1 MRLATTWQAMAGAVV
16 AVALSSAVGCVEQV
30 GDINRVQPNV
40 VEKALFQNDDEWY
53 MRQVV
58 TDTDMQGSVIFAAQ
72 EGSLKRIRWTVTEN
86 FLYAH
91 STVELADG
99 LMNGFDEEESRRLGV
114 VAAYPIRG
122 HFDIQRAY
130 NTATGEPSNQIVE
143 NMSDRPW
150 YERDYMRVAWDNNM
164 IDGFWNFQSQLGRFA
179 PAGRTVP
186 QDDGHVDKDRA
197 RISEDYIDTVAEYSY
212 EPDIYACYGAYGY
225 DTIFSCEG
233 GRVRVRSSF
242 MKVPEV
248 ETFIPMQYTDNM
260 QVTRDGAEDGD
271 PMLVASIVDQDLGY
285 EVEVEC
291 NDQVRGWM
299 LREYGYEWERL
310 CAPAT
315 FDYHQRFGYFRTER
329 VAWDRFVG
337 TADDTRR
344 YYANRWNIWQTMLD
358 ENGNELPYS
367 ERIPQPITYH
377 LNAEYPEFMFEAAQI
392 TAEEWNKA
400 FRNAVKLAQN
410 IDDEQLDTVLMD
422 TYGHTKMYRIVENSC
437 HPGQLIQ
444 WRNSYGMGK
453 AADRTSPTEI
463 FREFVGNP
471 ASDEAL
477 EAALWGLSNES
488 RVQLCAELEFATET
502 RDVEEERFTW
512 ERVGDLRYSFF
523 NWVETDVPW
532 AGYGPSAADPLTG
545 EIISGNAN
553 FAGGYIRKS
562 ATYAAD
568 LMQYFNGELS
578 DTDIMY
584 GTQIRR
590 DLFHDSDTASRRFN
604 LTPEAKEEMARRS
617 GVNPS
622 QTSKVGLHER
632 PEVNELHDFILAHGK
647 DRIQREADIVSMA
660 SEKLDAQDERMVE
673 FLQSPSVKNFL
684 MRDVE
689 TAMAIEAT
697 ARERFG
703 PSFNDEQLHQAYIDV
718 HTPRHTFARVEQ
730 RDRMLAER
738 SIMTYDSLTRSAEM
752 LVTYRGAADY
762 FKGKS
767 RADIIE
773 YFMNKMFIGT
783 QLHEIGHT
791 VGLRHNFS
799 ASTDALNFHDEYW
812 HIEQA
817 VVDGTI
823 TREQAHSLQGELAE
837 QIIGKDVDYAS
848 QAEYQLAS
856 VMDYTG
862 DLTGRFQ
869 GLGKYD
875 YAAIAFAYAEV
886 VETWDDSVQLPNQL
900 EQQAWLSDYKQM
912 PRILAGAPATGTID
926 PAVYAQGIDILING
940 RSYMTINEA
949 KERRR
954 QGIQANTRN
963 WANFDLNRENQPN
976 LDRSVAYEF
985 CSDEFRGGILNCSIW
1000 DFGANQRE
1008 IVNHSF
1014 DTYRALQTF
1023 WRYRRHHISRGYENY
1038 SNYINRVYS
1047 TFQMAQEPFRYYGL
1061 YRFYNL
1067 GDYTDDLL
1075 TASIDTFNFYNE
1087 VMAMAEPGRFCK
1099 YEPANS
1105 RLDDGWYFDLN
1116 NTYLPAQYHAE
1127 YGECDE
1133 YIDIPKGIGNH
1144 YNFGFTDE
1152 YDYRIDRVGTY
1163 IDKMVASQSIFDIN
1177 ANFAQS
1183 TFFTDFRATNL
1194 SFWTVFKDEMLSM
1207 LEGVLLGDY
1216 SAYGGVIDN
1225 GKYDDPRP
1233 ISASSFG
1240 LGLSNPQEG
1249 MPRIFTPQ
1257 SINHEFNMMVG
1268 GLIYNS
1274 TWEDRYVDF
1283 AHYLKI
1289 GVTNGQNQPF
1299 GPNVQVKEFIH
1310 PVTGQVYQSAD
1321 VEGRSVSGRM
1331 IDRANEL
1338 LAEYHFGQQLLEDAT
1353 PGTPAY
1359 EDAREYAEVR
1369 EEQLNNVVAKM
1380 DMSRFVFDALGA
1392 SIQR

>member
-1 MRLATTWQAMAGAVV
+1 MRLGTTWRLMAGAVATV
-16 AVALSSAVGCVEQV
+16 AVSSAVGCVEQV

-53 MRQVV
+53 MRQTV
-58 TDTDMQGSVIFAAQ
+58 TDTDMQASVVFAAM
-72 EGSLKRIRWTVTEN
+72 ESSLKRVRWTVTEN
-86 FLYAH
+86 VLYAH
-91 STVELADG
+91 STVELAEGLNDG
-99 LMNGFDEEESRRLGV
+99 LDEEESRRLGV

-122 HFDIQRAY
+122 HFDIQRSY
-130 NTATGEPSNQIVE
+130 NPSTGEPNNQIVE
-143 NMSDRPW
+143 NASDRPW
-150 YERDYMRVAWDNNM
+150 YERKYMRVDWSNNKL
-164 IDGFWNFQSQLGRFA
+164 DGFGMFQNQLGRFA
-179 PAGRTVP
+179 SASWSVP
-186 QDDGHVDKDRA
+186 QDDGKIDKDRT

-212 EPDIYACYGAYGY
+212 EPDLYACYGAYGY
-225 DTIFSCEG
+225 DTIFNCEG

-242 MKVPEV
+242 LKVPEE

-260 QVTRDGAEDGD
+260 QLTRDGSEMGD
-271 PMLVASIVDQDLGY
+271 PMLVASIYDQDLGY

-291 NDQVRGWM
+291 NDQVKGWM
-299 LREYGYEWERL
+299 LQRYGYEWERL

-315 FDYHQRFGYFRTER
+315 FDYHQRYGYFRTER

-337 TADDTRR
+337 AADDSRL

-358 ENGNELPYS
+358 ESGNELPFE
-367 ERIPQPITYH
+367 ERTPQPITYH
-377 LNAEYPEFMFEAAQI
+377 LNAEYPEFMFEAAQV

-400 FRNAVKLAQN
+400 FRHAVKVAQG
-410 IDDEQLDTVLMD
+410 IDDEALDAVLMD
-422 TYGHTKMYRIVENSC
+422 EYGHTQMYRIVENSC
-437 HPGQLIQ
+437 HPGPLVE
-444 WRNSYGMGK
+444 WKNTYGAGK
-453 AADRTSPTEI
+453 AADRTSPTQL

-471 ASDEAL
+471 GSDEAL
-477 EAALWGLSNES
+477 EAALWELPNAS
-488 RVQLCAELEFATET
+488 RVQLCAELEYATEV
-502 RDVEEERFTW
+502 RDDVDARFSW

-532 AGYGPSAADPLTG
+532 AGYGPSAADPITG
-545 EIISGNAN
+545 QIISGNAN
-553 FAGGYIRKS
+553 FAGGYIRRS
-562 ATYAAD
+562 ALYAAD

-590 DLFHDSDTASRRFN
+590 DLFHNSDTASNRFG
-604 LTPEAKEEMARRS
+604 LSPEVKNEVARRS
-617 GVNPS
+617 GVSPNS
-622 QTSKVGLHER
+622 TSKVGLSER
-632 PEVNELHDFILAHGK
+632 PEYHELHDFILAHGK

-660 SEKLDAQDERMVE
+660 SDKLAARDERMVE
-673 FLQSPSVKNFL
+673 FLQNPDVKNFL

-703 PSFNDEQLHQAYIDV
+703 PQFGDEQLHQAYLDV
-718 HTPRHTFARVEQ
+718 HTPRQTFARTEQ

-738 SIMTYDSLTRSAEM
+738 SIMTYDTLNRSAEV
-752 LVTYRGAADY
+752 LVTYQGAADY

-767 RADIIE
+767 RTDIIE

-791 VGLRHNFS
+791 VGLRHNFA

-823 TREQAHSLQGELAE
+823 TREEAYSLQGALAE
-837 QIIGKDVDYAS
+837 QITGKEIDYAS

-862 DLTGRFQ
+862 DLTGRFK

-875 YAAIAFAYAEV
+875 YAAIAFAYGEA
-886 VETWDDSVQLPNQL
+886 VETWDDSVQLPNLL
-900 EQQAWLSDYKQM
+900 EQDSWLSDYKQM
-912 PRILAGAPATGTID
+912 PRILAGAPASAEID
-926 PAVYAQGIDILING
+926 PATYAQGIDILING
-940 RSYMTINEA
+940 RTYKPIREV

-954 QGIQANTRN
+954 QGIQANTVN
-963 WANFDLNRENQPN
+963 WANFDLSAENQPN
-976 LDRSVAYEF
+976 LDRTVSYEF
-985 CSDEFRGGILNCSIW
+985 CSDEYRGGILNCSIW

-1014 DTYRALQTF
+1014 NTYRALQTF

-1038 SNYINRVYS
+1038 GNYINRVYS

-1075 TASIDTFNFYNE
+1075 AASIDTFNFYNE

-1105 RLDDGWYFDLN
+1105 RVDEGWYFDLN
-1116 NTYLPAQYHAE
+1116 NTYLPADYHVDL
-1127 YGECDE
+1127 GECDD

-1144 YNFGFTDE
+1144 YNFSFTDE
-1152 YDYRIDRVGTY
+1152 YEYRIDRVGTY

-1194 SFWTVFKDEMLSM
+1194 SFWTVFKDEMLAM

-1216 SAYGGVIDN
+1216 SEYGGVVSN
-1225 GKYDDPRP
+1225 GKYQDPVP
-1233 ISASSFG
+1233 VSAETFG
-1240 LGLSNPQEG
+1240 LGLSHPQEG

-1283 AHYLKI
+1283 SHYLKI
-1289 GVTNGQNQPF
+1289 GVTNGQNQAF
-1299 GPNVQVKEFIH
+1299 GDEVVVKEFVH
-1310 PVTGQVYQSAD
+1310 PVTGQIYQSAD
-1321 VEGRSVSGRM
+1321 VEGRSVAGRM

-1338 LAEYHFGQQLLEDAT
+1338 KAEYYYGQELLEGAT
-1353 PGTPAY
+1353 PGTPYY
-1359 EDAREYAEVR
+1359 EDAREYFETR
-1369 EEQLNNVVAKM
+1369 NEQLQNVVAKM